1 MDVYDGY
8 IFECCFETEKYK
20 KFQCLGVYKISG
32 FQRKDAKTQKICL
45 VYASGGYALH
55 VVCACLG
62 LIANHRGTECLWLR
76 LLRPC
81 NS

>member
-20 KFQCLGVYKISG
+20 KFQCLGVCKING
-32 FQRKDAKTQKICL
+32 FQRKDAKDWF

-62 LIANHRGTECLWLR
+62 LIANHRGTENTECLWLR
-76 LLRPC
+76 LRRLC
-81 NS
+81 DS